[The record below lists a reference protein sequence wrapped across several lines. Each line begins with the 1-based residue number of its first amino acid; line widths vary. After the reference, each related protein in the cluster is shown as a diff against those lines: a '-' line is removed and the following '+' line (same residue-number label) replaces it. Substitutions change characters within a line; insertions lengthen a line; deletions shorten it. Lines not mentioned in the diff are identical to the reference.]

1 MRLGRDQGGI
11 QRGDRADT
19 GDLEAR
25 PSDGARGGGSDLEDL
40 TILEAGDP
48 ELGLTGTSDIPAQDW
63 AADTGP
69 ARTGEGGAHG
79 VDSRLADH
87 ERAPGGRRIEFDNS
101 DSKQK

>member
-25 PSDGARGGGSDLEDL
+25 PTEGARDHGVELEDL
-40 TILEAGDP
+40 TVHDAADP
-48 ELGLTGTSDIPAQDW
+48 ELGLTATEEVPAQDW

-69 ARTGEGGAHG
+69 ARTGEGASHG
-79 VDSRLADH
+79 VDRRLADD
-87 ERAPGGRRIEFDNS
+87 ERAPGGRRIEFDESNS
-101 DSKQK
+101 K